1 MYRPIFHI
9 IKVNLMNNRLEELDG
24 LRGIASFMVFLSHA
38 IGILAISNW
47 VAFYQ
52 NSSFRILSD
61 GAAAVDIF
69 FVLSG
74 FVLSLPYINKNK
86 DIHYVSYCL
95 KRLFRIYP
103 AYWLCLSI
111 SVLLQAK
118 FHPEAMYSL
127 SEWSQSLWIHPVTS
141 TDIIKHIPLIMK
153 TDQSLID
160 PVIWTLSLEIKMS
173 LILPIFIFWLKKS
186 SQPISQILLIIT
198 TFSLSFL
205 SMKFYY
211 LPLFI
216 MGLLLSQHWNKLKA
230 INQTT
235 KISSIVLLV
244 SILLIGNRFTLNI
257 TNNAQVESFITG
269 LGTMLFIPCAIT
281 FNPLSL
287 FLKSPLVSFMGKIS
301 YSFYLYHLPFLL
313 ISTSVLYPIFHDFL
327 IPMIISLIISM
338 FISYISY
345 LIIEKKSMAIFKKIE
360 HKFQPYMKY

>member
-1 MYRPIFHI
+1 
-9 IKVNLMNNRLEELDG
+9 MNNRLEELDG
-24 LRGIASFMVFLSHA
+24 LRGIASLMV
-38 IGILAISNW
+38 
-47 VAFYQ
+47 
-52 NSSFRILSD
+52 
-61 GAAAVDIF
+61 
-69 FVLSG
+69 
-74 FVLSLPYINKNK
+74 
-86 DIHYVSYCL
+86 
-95 KRLFRIYP
+95 
-103 AYWLCLSI
+103 
-111 SVLLQAK
+111 
-118 FHPEAMYSL
+118 
-127 SEWSQSLWIHPVTS
+127 
-141 TDIIKHIPLIMK
+141 
-153 TDQSLID
+153 
-160 PVIWTLSLEIKMS
+160 
-173 LILPIFIFWLKKS
+173 
-186 SQPISQILLIIT
+186 
-198 TFSLSFL
+198 FL

-216 MGLLLSQHWNKLKA
+216 MGLLLSKHWNKLKA

-269 LGTMLFIPCAIT
+269 LGTMLFIPYAIT

-313 ISTSVLYPIFHDFL
+313 ISTSALYPIFHDFL

-360 HKFQPYMKY
+360 HKFQLYMKY